1 MEKFLNFSDLARKM
15 GNSLEKIKRRNKL
28 IDETRKQYNPTFL
41 EIMEELKNDDKTL
54 FNMMMVWYM
63 SKNSIDNYDDIY
75 DSIKKIVNE
84 NQNHINYSG
93 SCCDD
98 CGCGCDEDEFNGWG
112 GAC

>member
-1 MEKFLNFSDLARKM
+1 MDKLFDFTNITKKLGSSF
-15 GNSLEKIKRRNKL
+15 EKIKRHNKL

-63 SKNSIDNYDDIY
+63 SKNSIDDHDDIY
-75 DSIKKIVNE
+75 ATVENIIKKT
-84 NQNHINYSG
+84 QDYSNYGG
-93 SCCDD
+93 SCGFDD
-98 CGCGCDEDEFNGWG
+98 DEDEEDDYGRMG